1 MAYNGIYATFPGLTA
16 NSTGLATSQF
26 TVVKLASTAG
36 KVVAAG
42 ALNSTTA
49 LTLGPIGILMNTPA
63 GLEEAEVA
71 FSGIAKIKVAT
82 STIIIGD
89 HIGVNS
95 TSLGTEAARTDNTSF
110 IGVAL
115 QASAAA
121 NDIIAVLLNGGSNIQ
136 RT

>member
-1 MAYNGIYATFPGLTA
+1 MAYTGQYETFPNVKA

-36 KVVAAG
+36 IVVASG
-42 ALNSTTA
+42 VLNSTTA
-49 LTLGPIGILMNTPA
+49 LTLGPLGILMNKPA
-63 GLEEAEVA
+63 GGEEAEVA
-71 FSGIAKIKVAT
+71 WGGIAKLLVAT

-95 TSLGTEAARTDNTSF
+95 TSQGTEAARTDNTSF
-110 IGVAL
+110 IAVAL

-121 NDIIAVLLNGGSNIQ
+121 NDIITVLLNGGSNIQ

>member
-1 MAYNGIYATFPGLTA
+1 MSVNQMYQTFAGVRA

-36 KVVAAG
+36 VVVASG
-42 ALNSTTA
+42 VLTSTTA
-49 LTLGPIGILMNTPA
+49 LTLGPIGVLMNKPGA
-63 GLEEAEVA
+63 YEEAEVA
-71 FSGIAKIKVAT
+71 YSGIVKLKVAT
-82 STIIIGD
+82 STLLIGD

-95 TSLGTEAARTDNTSF
+95 TSLGTEAANSDNTAY

-121 NDIIAVLLNGGSNIQ
+121 NDIITVLLGGGNVQ
-136 RT
+136 RV